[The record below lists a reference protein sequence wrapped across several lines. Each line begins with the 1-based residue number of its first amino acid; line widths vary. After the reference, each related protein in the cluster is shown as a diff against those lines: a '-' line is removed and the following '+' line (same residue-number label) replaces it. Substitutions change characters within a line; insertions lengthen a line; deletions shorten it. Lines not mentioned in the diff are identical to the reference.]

1 MKVTSGALLQAN
13 RTCMVKNYQ
22 MAHTHAYI
30 RVPKQHFRD
39 RNVFPKSLG
48 KKKKQVFY
56 FELPCNYSSAF
67 ECVGKWKD
75 TTEVLC
81 LFLRAI
87 EKPRL

>member
-39 RNVFPKSLG
+39 RNVFPNSLG
-48 KKKKQVFY
+48 KKKKA
-56 FELPCNYSSAF
+56 S
-67 ECVGKWKD
+67 
-75 TTEVLC
+75 VL
-81 LFLRAI
+81 L
-87 EKPRL
+87 